1 MTPFIHC
8 LYDRVMVFLIFQ
20 FQNSCDFIFWPKC
33 FFLFLFHVSHNH
45 LIEYLPSESQPQKKK
60 KKKYRTHRNPLF
72 MFLIHCGISCHSDGC
87 PHTHFIIRGSHQVFF
102 PPYLFQTATNNTVI
116 KQTINISLQPL
127 LAVFNQIAFAS
138 NFRYNQSR
146 SRSKANF
153 MKSLVLVCF
162 QSCLLLS
169 PVHNEYKDLGV
180 GSTKANEN

>member
-60 KKKYRTHRNPLF
+60 KNTTHTETLCSCSQSTVESVVIVMAAPT
-72 MFLIHCGISCHSDGC
+72 HISSSGV
-87 PHTHFIIRGSHQVFF
+87 PIRFF
-102 PPYLFQTATNNTVI
+102 SPYLFQTATNNTVI

-153 MKSLVLVCF
+153 MKRLVLVCF